1 MQEILNMN
9 IYLGLVSEIDSNIQ
23 EILQYKL
30 YCIETQS
37 LPCIILEINL
47 IDLYHMFSELFL

>member
-23 EILQYKL
+23 EIYNTSYIVLKL
-30 YCIETQS
+30 KA
-37 LPCIILEINL
+37 
-47 IDLYHMFSELFL
+47 YHASSWK